1 MVDKNKLYSVSE
13 LAKEF
18 ALTPQALRFYEEKG
32 LLSPQRAGTAR
43 VFDYRDRARLLLILK
58 FRRLG
63 FSLEEIREYL
73 SHYRP
78 DVPNAEQYRDGL
90 DKIRRRLAAL
100 EQMRVEIDEAIGEL
114 KDMEKDAHKRLK
126 ESEKREAAAK
136 KQAAEKQ
143 PE

>member
-73 SHYRP
+73 AHYRP
-78 DVPNAEQYRDGL
+78 DVPNTQQYRDGL
-90 DKIRRRLAAL
+90 DKIRRRLSAL

-114 KDMEKDAHKRLK
+114 KEMEKDAHKRLK

-136 KQAAEKQ
+136 KQAAEK
-143 PE
+143 PTE